1 MSNSQSLSVASLI
14 TRIKTQQAHLG
25 LSNQEL
31 CSAVGFENEGAL
43 ALILQGAMRLP
54 LTRVPAFASALGLDV
69 SELFKV
75 ALHEADPALSRIIGE
90 VFNALNLT
98 STEVNLIKHQRE
110 VNKGREAAPATTALS
125 FREKTQR
132 LTGLPVKDIF
142 KIQMKDLE
150 LKNSDLQKALGFAT
164 PNLISMIKTGSMQ
177 LPASKAI
184 IAANTLEIDPVFL
197 LGKVIAENDP
207 ALWDAITALLA
218 EKLITANE
226 LSLIEYVRDALD
238 GHDMNLTGSQEFM
251 SATEPAIKV
260 VRERQHELAKAAII
274 RSSN

>member
-1 MSNSQSLSVASLI
+1 
-14 TRIKTQQAHLG
+14 
-25 LSNQEL
+25 
-31 CSAVGFENEGAL
+31 
-43 ALILQGAMRLP
+43 MRLP

-98 STEVNLIKHQRE
+98 STEVTLIKHQRE
-110 VNKGREAAPATTALS
+110 VNKGREAAPATIALS

-184 IAANTLEIDPVFL
+184 IAANLLEIDPVFL

-207 ALWDAITALLA
+207 ALWDAITSLLA
-218 EKLITANE
+218 DKLITANE

-238 GHDMNLTGSQEFM
+238 GHDVNLTSTASFTQAMTPALRLIAEQQ
-251 SATEPAIKV
+251 SASA
-260 VRERQHELAKAAII
+260 RAAIH
-274 RSSN
+274 RYND